1 MFNTLCLR
9 NVDAS
14 FFQIARGL
22 LLPCTIFTNALATR
36 ITPRSNTIRAAA
48 LVTMGFFLG
57 ISPSS
62 FFKSSDIISSGEV
75 ISSSTPSASFVE
87 GAKYMWKD
95 VVQNMDN
102 EKVLALVYG
111 TLSALMTA
119 IHAVLVKSAVKTLE
133 GSVLRLNYWSNMLSG
148 LFLVRHLPLYC
159 FLISSNNLDSNSSHA
174 SFSMANFPPS

>member
-1 MFNTLCLR
+1 
-9 NVDAS
+9 
-14 FFQIARGL
+14 
-22 LLPCTIFTNALATR
+22 
-36 ITPRSNTIRAAA
+36 
-48 LVTMGFFLG
+48 
-57 ISPSS
+57 
-62 FFKSSDIISSGEV
+62 
-75 ISSSTPSASFVE
+75 
-87 GAKYMWKD
+87 MWKD